1 MSDIKI
7 NLLYRV
13 GLMTAEENVILEKLS
28 KKNQQ
33 YFIPLAWATNLV
45 SMARSEN
52 RIKDDYAQKTLIDVS
67 NLPN

>member
-1 MSDIKI
+1 
-7 NLLYRV
+7 
-13 GLMTAEENVILEKLS
+13 MTVEENKILEKLS

-33 YFIPLAWATNLV
+33 YFIPLAWTTNLV

-67 NLPN
+67 FR